1 MFQFMYSIQCIHT
14 QISIPSNCIL
24 GIVYIFDVMS
34 DYNNNNND
42 DRFRTHV
49 VEVGADEA

>member
-1 MFQFMYSIQCIHT
+1 MYA

-24 GIVYIFDVMS
+24 GIVYSFDVMS